1 MNPSLSKRVVR
12 MACLL
17 PLFLAACADKPLPPE
32 APFYRCEAG
41 VDFTVR
47 FADDTAVFNGSR
59 GYEVL
64 YRNAG
69 GIGPGQTV
77 YTNPRMRA
85 EFGLGPTGREAI
97 LRYLLVPLVVRCVRD
112 QG

>member
-1 MNPSLSKRVVR
+1 MVI
-12 MACLL
+12 
-17 PLFLAACADKPLPPE
+17 FLAACADYPLLPE
-32 APFYRCEAG
+32 APIYRCEAG

-47 FADDTAVFNGSR
+47 FVDDTAVFNGSR

-69 GIGPGQTV
+69 GMGAGQTV
-77 YTNPRMRA
+77 YTNARMRA
-85 EFGLGPTGREAI
+85 EFGLGLTGREAI
-97 LRYLLVPLVVRCVRD
+97 VRYPLVPLVVRCARE

>member
-1 MNPSLSKRVVR
+1 MNKSFAKRVAR

-17 PLFLAACADKPLPPE
+17 PVFLAACADKPLQPE
-32 APFYRCEAG
+32 TPFYRCEAG

-47 FADDTAVFNGSR
+47 FVEDTAVFNGSR

-97 LRYLLVPLVVRCVRD
+97 VRYPLVPLVVRCVREP
-112 QG
+112 G

>member
-1 MNPSLSKRVVR
+1 MNLSLSKHILR
-12 MACLL
+12 MVCLL
-17 PLFLAACADKPLPPE
+17 PVFLVACADKPLQPE

-47 FADDTAVFNGSR
+47 FVDDTAVFNGSR
-59 GYEVL
+59 GYELL

-69 GIGPGQTV
+69 GIGPEQIV

-85 EFGLGPTGREAI
+85 EFSLGPTGYEAI
-97 LRYLLVPLVVRCVRD
+97 LHYSLVPLVVRCVRD
-112 QG
+112 KG